1 MALYLLRMSS
11 VIPFIE
17 RADHRRDRAARI
29 IHDKGA
35 PRTLA
40 IDELTTSFLVPG
52 TETNLPRLHAR
63 PRYIPAPRHAL
74 ERIVI
79 GVALNGLDGMD
90 TLSSLRLALARAGS
104 RRFRFPVSPHFS
116 MVNLA
121 RPISFFVCGCLHFSS
136 LASGIGRW
144 ISSSSRSLS

>member
-1 MALYLLRMSS
+1 MGVNS
-11 VIPFIE
+11 VNPFIE
-17 RADHRRDRAARI
+17 RADHRRERAARI

-35 PRTLA
+35 SRTYNRRTNNL
-40 IDELTTSFLVPG
+40 FFWVPG

-63 PRYIPAPRHAL
+63 LRSIPAPRHAL

-79 GVALNGLDGMD
+79 GVALNGLNGMD
-90 TLSSLRLALARAGS
+90 TLSSPRLALARAGS
-104 RRFRFPVSPHFS
+104 RRIRFPVSPHFS

-121 RPISFFVCGCLHFSS
+121 RPISFFVCGCLHSSS

>member
-1 MALYLLRMSS
+1 MN
-11 VIPFIE
+11 PFIE

-35 PRTLA
+35 PRTYNRRTNNL
-40 IDELTTSFLVPG
+40 FFWFPG
-52 TETNLPRLHAR
+52 PRLHAILR
-63 PRYIPAPRHAL
+63 SIPAPRHAL

-90 TLSSLRLALARAGS
+90 TLSSPRLALARAGS

-121 RPISFFVCGCLHFSS
+121 RPISFFVCGCLHSSS